1 MSAALTPVI
10 LCGGGGTRLWP
21 RSRRALPKPFLPLV
35 GPRSLFQATLD
46 RTADLRL
53 FTPPLIVAGHDHLA
67 PIESQLP
74 QGSAAR
80 IVIEPVARNT
90 APAIALA
97 ALLLDPDVLM
107 LVCPSDHHIAD
118 AAAFAEA
125 AAAAASLAAGGWLVT
140 FGIAAQTPETGFGYI
155 ERGEAIGAGFRVTS
169 FVEKPDAA
177 RAAAFIA
184 GGRHAWNGGIFVMRA
199 GSYLAELACQRPDMV
214 ALAQDAVNAGEWD
227 GARFGPAAAPF
238 AAIIG
243 ESIDYAVM
251 EGTAHAAMVPVAMG
265 WSDIGNWLAL
275 HGALPQDVAGNAV
288 RGPADLVDCRNM
300 LVDSDGPRV
309 SAIGLEGLAIVVDRG
324 EVLVVQLADAQ
335 RVGKLPG
342 ALDQ

>member
-46 RTADLRL
+46 RTADPRL
-53 FTPPLIVAGHDHLA
+53 FAPPLIVAGHDHLT
-67 PIESQLP
+67 PIQSQLP

-97 ALLLDPDVLM
+97 ALLLDPDALM

-118 AAAFAEA
+118 AAAFVEA
-125 AAAAASLAAGGWLVT
+125 AADAATLAAGGWLVT
-140 FGIAAQTPETGFGYI
+140 FGIAAHTPETGFGYI
-155 ERGEAIGAGFRVTS
+155 KRGEPIGAGFRVAS

-177 RAAAFIA
+177 RAASFIA
-184 GGRHAWNGGIFVMRA
+184 DGRHAWNGGIFVMRA
-199 GSYLAELACQRPDMV
+199 GSYLAELGRQRPDML
-214 ALAQDAVNAGEWD
+214 ALAEDAVNAGAWD
-227 GARFGPAAAPF
+227 GARFDPAAAPF
-238 AAIIG
+238 AAITG

-275 HGALPQDVAGNAV
+275 HRALPHDAAGNAV

-300 LVDSDGPRV
+300 LIDSDGPRV
-309 SAIGLEGLAIVVDRG
+309 SAIGLDGLAIVVDRG
-324 EVLVVQLADAQ
+324 EVLVVPLAEAQ